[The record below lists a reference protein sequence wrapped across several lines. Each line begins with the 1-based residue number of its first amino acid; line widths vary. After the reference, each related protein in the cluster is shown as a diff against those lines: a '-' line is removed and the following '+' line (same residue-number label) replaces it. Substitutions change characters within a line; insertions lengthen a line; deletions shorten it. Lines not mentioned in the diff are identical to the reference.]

1 MDAAGAADLTG
12 SALGFDSVVF
22 DSVDF
27 DSVDFDSAVVDSAA
41 VAPFDEPSLL
51 ATAAPLES
59 R

>member
-1 MDAAGAADLTG
+1 MTG